1 MDHEKSSSWLKF
13 LIASG
18 SLGVIILDEVN
29 NYGGMYGWG
38 LEKESFK
45 SILPTFCLVMS
56 KLEAFFTDSEFNLS
70 QWKSSSLLPAFSICF
85 ILILAL
91 IIFLSS
97 SFNLM
102 MYIQKRSLKK
112 DKARFKMTMSFKT
125 LFTLSGTEF
134 IIGGLIQGLIYLK
147 GIMLL

>member
-1 MDHEKSSSWLKF
+1 
-13 LIASG
+13 
-18 SLGVIILDEVN
+18 
-29 NYGGMYGWG
+29 
-38 LEKESFK
+38 
-45 SILPTFCLVMS
+45 MS

-102 MYIQKRSLKK
+102 MYIQKRGLKK
-112 DKARFKMTMSFKT
+112 DKARFKMTISFKT
-125 LFTLSGTEF
+125 LFTISGTEF

-147 GIMLL
+147 GIMYSIHPVYF